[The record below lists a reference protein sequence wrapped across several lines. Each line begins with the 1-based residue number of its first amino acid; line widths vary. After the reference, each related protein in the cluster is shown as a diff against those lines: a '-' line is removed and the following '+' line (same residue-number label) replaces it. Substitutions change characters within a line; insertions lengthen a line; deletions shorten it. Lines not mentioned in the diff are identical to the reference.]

1 MVKQEGKPNDL
12 LDRIR
17 NTPYFE
23 PILADLP
30 QLIDPK
36 TFIGRCPEIVE
47 KLVSTKV
54 KAVETKYASALKDA
68 QVAELHV

>member
-1 MVKQEGKPNDL
+1 MVKQQGKPNDL

-17 NTPYFE
+17 NTPYFA
-23 PILADLP
+23 PIIGELDK
-30 QLIDPK
+30 LIDPT

-47 KLVSTKV
+47 KLVKTKV
-54 KAVETKYASALKDA
+54 KEVQGRYASALKDV